1 MDVVCF
7 GWFGIKQLTIE
18 LQLSKSLNIFMS
30 PNKSSNI
37 IKYCVITSTAAIVFI
52 SISLLPVS
60 RKASYW
66 NRCLDKT
73 VSWFNKNQLDLKGL
87 DKVSKE
93 SIAVAVCNG
102 AVYEPKLK
110 RK

>member
-1 MDVVCF
+1 MLTSNRFFNYIDSRSN
-7 GWFGIKQLTIE
+7 IK
-18 LQLSKSLNIFMS
+18 KNPFFMS

-37 IKYCVITSTAAIVFI
+37 IKYCVITSTFAIVIIAFTLI
-52 SISLLPVS
+52 PIS
-60 RKASYW
+60 RKAAYW

-73 VSWFNKNQLDLKGL
+73 VRWFNEKDNDLKGW
-87 DKVSKE
+87 DKSSKV

-102 AVYEPKLK
+102 AVYEPKVE